1 MRGWT
6 RIAAIG
12 LACIASPALADSPA
26 SAPDLETLRQEWHRC
41 VRQAF
46 SGQPSSIAKQAA
58 ERVALGQ
65 CKPAEDSYVAAEL
78 AARQAEDEARRKDG
92 HSLTVRAR
100 AFMASVAAYVVDPVT
115 SWIGGISR

>member
-6 RIAAIG
+6 RTIAIG
-12 LACIASPALADSPA
+12 LACLAAPALAD
-26 SAPDLETLRQEWHRC
+26 APDLDELRKDWHRC

-46 SGQPSSIAKQAA
+46 SGQPPSVEKQAA
-58 ERVALGQ
+58 ERAALAR
-65 CKPAEDSYVAAEL
+65 CKPAEDAYVAAEL

-92 HSLTVRAR
+92 RSLTVRAR
-100 AFMASVAAYVVDPVT
+100 ALMASVAAYVVDPVT